1 MEAERQRQLDGTTET
16 DEQLAKV
23 VEVEKVFA
31 AEEAKVKSMI
41 EALGGEAAYVG
52 MRHWGAVGL
61 SGQVRERQD
70 AR

>member
-1 MEAERQRQLDGTTET
+1 MTEWLQAGIEAFL
-16 DEQLAKV
+16 
-23 VEVEKVFA
+23 A

-41 EALGGEAAYVG
+41 EVLGGEAAYVG
-52 MRHWGAVGL
+52 MRDWGAVGQ

>member
-1 MEAERQRQLDGTTET
+1 ML
-16 DEQLAKV
+16 EQHGRV
-23 VEVEKVFA
+23 HVDRA

-52 MRHWGAVGL
+52 MRHWGAVGQ